1 VENPRR
7 ESAQVHMELTKVFYN
22 IQIDIIELKYISCS
36 LDDLDNL
43 MSAFAL
49 NGTSSTHLKVFS
61 SPESQ

>member
-1 VENPRR
+1 
-7 ESAQVHMELTKVFYN
+7 MELTKVFYN